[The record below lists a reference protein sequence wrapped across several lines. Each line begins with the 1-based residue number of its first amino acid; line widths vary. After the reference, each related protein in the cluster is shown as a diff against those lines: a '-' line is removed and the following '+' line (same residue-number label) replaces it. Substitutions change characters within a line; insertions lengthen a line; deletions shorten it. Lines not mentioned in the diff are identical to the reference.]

1 MIEFLNNLFNS
12 YNILGIVVFFIFLFS
27 IVVEIDASN
36 NPKQK
41 SHKAHLFA
49 LFFVANVLLF
59 LYYKDNKNYSD
70 FFMHFS
76 KFLRQ

>member
-41 SHKAHLFA
+41 HSNQNNF
-49 LFFVANVLLF
+49 
-59 LYYKDNKNYSD
+59 
-70 FFMHFS
+70 
-76 KFLRQ
+76 